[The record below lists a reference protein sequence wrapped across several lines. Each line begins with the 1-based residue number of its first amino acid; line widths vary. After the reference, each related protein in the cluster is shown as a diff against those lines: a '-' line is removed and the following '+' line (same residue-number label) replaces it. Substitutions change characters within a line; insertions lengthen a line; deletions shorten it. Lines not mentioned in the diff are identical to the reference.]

1 MICYLLMILLHTNAS
16 YSMMLAHD
24 NRSRCWWYDSRAWTF
39 PPIFHCTLLPCDRW
53 SRGAVWQNGVWHEVW
68 MKQRCITEFI
78 HMDKMAP
85 TDIHEHLL
93 NIDGDKSMDGSTAR
107 QWLVSFYNGDS
118 GSPPLLQIFMSIAYM
133 FLLITD
139 KNARLM
145 VMTMLKNSILE
156 LRIWQL
162 YWDHCICCSFHGHE
176 QEVLLSERTKTIPLH
191 SGQRRGRLATNAAE
205 KTTGC
210 FYRRTIRC
218 LYRQLEL
225 FL

>member
-1 MICYLLMILLHTNAS
+1 
-16 YSMMLAHD
+16 
-24 NRSRCWWYDSRAWTF
+24 
-39 PPIFHCTLLPCDRW
+39 
-53 SRGAVWQNGVWHEVW
+53 
-68 MKQRCITEFI
+68 
-78 HMDKMAP
+78 MDKMAP

-156 LRIWQL
+156 LRI
-162 YWDHCICCSFHGHE
+162 
-176 QEVLLSERTKTIPLH
+176 
-191 SGQRRGRLATNAAE
+191 
-205 KTTGC
+205 
-210 FYRRTIRC
+210 
-218 LYRQLEL
+218 
-225 FL
+225 